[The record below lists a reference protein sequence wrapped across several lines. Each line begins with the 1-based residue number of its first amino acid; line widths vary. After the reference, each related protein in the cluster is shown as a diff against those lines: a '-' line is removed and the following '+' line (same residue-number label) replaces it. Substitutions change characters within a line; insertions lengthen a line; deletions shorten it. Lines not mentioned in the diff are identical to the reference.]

1 MAKERTK
8 VTSPPFRV
16 SFPEVFEKKGYDG
29 SDPKYSVVMLFYPDK
44 MTDPEKK
51 RFVAMKAMLDEA
63 CREKFSGKSLSEM
76 KKSPAFKRGLRLGE
90 EKPDLDGYGEG
101 CVFATASSKQQ
112 PGIIDLGRDPIIRAE
127 DFYPGCWARATL
139 TAYGYDNKSKGVA
152 FGLQNIQKL
161 GDDDSF
167 SGRTAAEDD
176 FDKDED
182 DVWAGNDAAAPDLDP
197 DDPLA

>member
-1 MAKERTK
+1 MVERTK

-29 SDPKYSVVMLFYPDK
+29 SDPKYSVVMLFYPAK
-44 MTDPEKK
+44 FSKK
-51 RFVAMKAMLDEA
+51 EAAQFKAMKALLSEA
-63 CREKFSGKSLSEM
+63 CDIKFSKPLDEM
-76 KKSPAFKRGLRLGE
+76 KKNPSFKRGLRMGE

-101 CVFATASSKQQ
+101 CVFATASSKMQ
-112 PGIIDLGRDPIIRAE
+112 PGLIDRDRSPIMRPE

-152 FGLQNIQKL
+152 FGLQNLQKL
-161 GDDDSF
+161 GEGESF
-167 SGRTAAEDD
+167 SGRTAADED
-176 FDKDED
+176 FENDED
-182 DVWAGNDAAAPDLDP
+182 DVWKDEETAPDLDE